1 MIKVLRA
8 PTNSSAID
16 FIYST
21 ALEESVNDRTALI
34 IPTMRALKE
43 VASLKLQNVDLFTI
57 KEFLEFTSVSK
68 KRKIDKRLRSFYL
81 KKVASSLSVD
91 DSKNIF
97 HNNQDIFLNNYS
109 SFDNISINLLAFFRE
124 LSAECISVDELYKAG
139 KYTDYEEQAKSL
151 MNLWYSYNDLLDES
165 NLVEPWNLY
174 SNEDLGY
181 LVKRYDKFIFFIGG
195 YLSKHELNKI
205 KNLSKNSDIVIIF
218 NFVGSK
224 NSHYTLYENFFDI
237 EIPDADAMILNRD
250 NCEILRANSLLSQIE
265 LITFRAAYYNK
276 VNNIPYERMSIL
288 LVDDS
293 LKSYFLRYDK
303 YNLFNITAN
312 ENIDK
317 TAIFQLLKSALNIK
331 ILIDRNSKQSI
342 TLEVLKEFYYEI
354 FLTSLED
361 LEEVR
366 KVIDEKIAHNNIF
379 IPIAELSVLP
389 FFNHYFELINK
400 LNDELPIPQ
409 LIDYIKEFLKAV
421 KENLSKSE
429 VEIFSN
435 LMQLLDQLKSVYSPI
450 DDKLS
455 LEDSIYI
462 ILNDISTLK
471 VNTGRGGIT
480 VSGIL
485 ESRALDYDVVFVPEL
500 NDDIFPPTSRK
511 DLFLNTEMRLDLK
524 LPTYLDRESLIKNY
538 LLQIISRSKKTVLS
552 FTKSDDTRNSSSF
565 INELIFKYNLK
576 TKNYFNKE
584 YNLFDVKKYDKF
596 IDKNNIVANDGTI
609 FKTDKIVEKIKSN
622 KLSASA
628 FNDYINCSLK
638 YFYKRIMRVYETVEM
653 ATVVSPMMIGNIL
666 HKILE
671 VLHTKNISVT
681 DKHYLDSVREIHEE
695 IISNYDVFTTSR
707 PSKFIQ
713 DEIITIFK
721 DIVDVELE
729 RIKEGYE
736 TLEVEKNYEYKTEGL
751 ILHGKIDRIDF
762 NHNSREID
770 IIDYKFK
777 SADKLSTVMKPT
789 LDKYED
795 FQLPFYYFLYSKNK
809 NVEPTS
815 LYQVSLS
822 ESYQYVKVFDTDL
835 SGEAEVWIRSKLIE
849 LQDINIPFTRTENKK
864 ICTYCEYALI
874 CEGRV

>member
-8 PTNSSAID
+8 PTNRSAID

-21 ALEESVNDRTALI
+21 ALVESVKDRTALI
-34 IPTMRALKE
+34 IPTTRALKE
-43 VASLKLQNVDLFTI
+43 IAGLKLQNVDLFTI

-91 DSKNIF
+91 DSRNIF
-97 HNNQDIFLNNYS
+97 HNNQEIFLNNYS

-139 KYTDYEEQAKSL
+139 KYTDYEQQASSL
-151 MNLWYSYNDLLDES
+151 MNLWYSYNDLLNDS

-174 SNEDLGY
+174 SNEDLGD

-195 YLSKHELNKI
+195 YLSKHELIKI
-205 KNLSKNSDIVIIF
+205 KNLAKNSDIVIIF
-218 NFVGSK
+218 NFVGNK
-224 NSHYTLYENFFDI
+224 NSHYTSYEKYI
-237 EIPDADAMILNRD
+237 EIPDADNMILNRD
-250 NCEILRANSLLSQIE
+250 NCEILRTNSLLSQIE

-276 VNNIPYERMSIL
+276 VNNIPYERMSVI

-317 TAIFQLLKSALNIK
+317 TAIFQLLKSVLNIK
-331 ILIDRNSKQSI
+331 LLIDRNSKQVI
-342 TLEVLKEFYYEI
+342 TLDALKEFYYEI
-354 FLTSLED
+354 FLTSLEG
-361 LEEVR
+361 LEDVR
-366 KVIDEKIAHNNIF
+366 KVIDKKITENNIF
-379 IPIAELSVLP
+379 IPVIELSVLP
-389 FFNHYFELINK
+389 FFNNYFGLINK
-400 LNDELPIPQ
+400 LNDELLIPQ

-421 KENLSKSE
+421 KGNLSKSE

-435 LMQLLDQLKSVYSPI
+435 LIQLLDQLKSVYSTI

-462 ILNDISTLK
+462 ILNDISVLK
-471 VNTGRGGIT
+471 VNTGRGEIT

-485 ESRALDYDVVFVPEL
+485 ESRALDYDVIFVPEL

-538 LLQIISRSKKTVLS
+538 LLQIISRSKKSILS

-565 INELIFKYNLK
+565 VNELIFKYNLK
-576 TKNYFNKE
+576 SKNYFNKE
-584 YNLFDVKKYDKF
+584 YTLFDVKNYDKF
-596 IDKNNIVANDGTI
+596 SDKNKLVINDGTI

-638 YFYKRIMRVYETVEM
+638 YFYKRIMKVYETVEM

-671 VLHTKNISVT
+671 VLHERKISVGDT
-681 DKHYLDSVREIHEE
+681 HYLNSVRSIHEE
-695 IISNYDVFTTSR
+695 IISGYDVFTTSR
-707 PSKFIQ
+707 PSRFIQ
-713 DEIITIFK
+713 DEIINIFK
-721 DIVDVELE
+721 DILNVELE
-729 RIKEGYE
+729 RKKDGYE
-736 TLEVEKNYEYKTEGL
+736 TIEVEKNYEYKAEGL
-751 ILHGKIDRIDF
+751 TLHGKIDRIDF
-762 NHNSREID
+762 NHESREID

-789 LDKYED
+789 LDKYD
-795 FQLPFYYFLYSKNK
+795 DLQLPFYYFLYSKNK

-835 SGEAEVWIRSKLIE
+835 SGEAEVWIRSKLNE
-849 LQDINIPFTRTENKK
+849 LQNINIPFERTENKK

>member
-16 FIYST
+16 FIYGT
-21 ALEESVNDRTALI
+21 ALEESVNNRTALI

-43 VASLKLQNVDLFTI
+43 VASLKLQNIDLFTI

-68 KRKIDKRLRSFYL
+68 KRKIDKRLRSFFL

-91 DSKNIF
+91 DSRNIF

-139 KYTDYEEQAKSL
+139 KYTDYEQQANSL
-151 MNLWYSYNDLLDES
+151 MNLWHNYNDLLDES

-174 SNEDLGY
+174 SNEDLGNMI
-181 LVKRYDKFIFFIGG
+181 KRYDKFIFFIGG
-195 YLSKHELNKI
+195 YLSKHELIKI

-224 NSHYTLYENFFDI
+224 NSHYTSYEKFLDI
-237 EIPDADAMILNRD
+237 EIPDADTMILNRD
-250 NCEILRANSLLSQIE
+250 NCEILRVDSLLSQIE

-276 VNNIPYERMSIL
+276 VNSIPYERMSIL

-317 TAIFQLLKSALNIK
+317 TAIFQLLKSTLNIK
-331 ILIDRNSKQSI
+331 LTIDRSSKQSI
-342 TLEVLKEFYYEI
+342 TLDALKEFYYEI
-354 FLTSLED
+354 FLTSLEG
-361 LEEVR
+361 LEDV
-366 KVIDEKIAHNNIF
+366 KKIIDKKIAENNIF
-379 IPIAELSVLP
+379 IPVIELSVLP
-389 FFNHYFELINK
+389 FFDQYFGLINK

-429 VEIFSN
+429 IELFSN
-435 LMQLLDQLKSVYSPI
+435 LMQLLDQIKSVYSVI

-462 ILNDISTLK
+462 ILNDISILK
-471 VNTGRGGIT
+471 VNTARGLIT

-485 ESRALDYDVVFVPEL
+485 ESRALDYDVVFIPEL

-538 LLQIISRSKKTVLS
+538 LLQIISRAQKNILS

-565 INELIFKYNLK
+565 INELSFKYNLK
-576 TKNYFNKE
+576 TKQYYNKE
-584 YNLFDVKKYDKF
+584 YNLFDIKKYDKF
-596 IDKNNIVANDGTI
+596 TDKNILIANDGTI
-609 FKTDKIVEKIKSN
+609 FKTDKMIEKIKSN

-638 YFYKRIMRVYETVEM
+638 YFYKRIMKVYETVEM

-671 VLHTKNISVT
+671 VLHTKNISVA
-681 DKHYLDSVREIHEE
+681 DKNYLDSVKDIHEE
-695 IISNYDVFTTSR
+695 IISTYDVFSTSR
-707 PSKFIQ
+707 PSRFIQ
-713 DEIITIFK
+713 DEIINIFEE
-721 DIVDVELE
+721 IIDVELE
-729 RIKEGYE
+729 RSKAGYE
-736 TLEVEKNYEYKTEGL
+736 TLEVEKSYECNAEGL
-751 ILHGKIDRIDF
+751 ILHGKIDRVDF

-777 SADKLSTVMKPT
+777 SADKLSTVMKST

-795 FQLPFYYFLYSKNK
+795 MQLPFYYFLYSKNK
-809 NVEPTS
+809 KVEPTS

-822 ESYQYVKVFDTDL
+822 ESYQYIKVFDTDL
-835 SGEAEVWIRSKLIE
+835 SDEAEIWIRSKLIE